1 MQIEYKVL
9 WLDDQIDAFIEDE
22 YVDEIKQ
29 YLEDEGFEAIIET
42 ADNATAFFEKI
53 DNSYDLILTD
63 YHMEEMNGDEVVQK
77 IRNDSKIFSEILF
90 YTAKMD
96 LKDICKI
103 DRVSFLQ
110 TESQGDAHEKAVV
123 KRIKFLIDLT
133 IQKFHDIVVM
143 RGMIMNET
151 SDMDN
156 QKLEMIKKYIS
167 KKEIS
172 ETNVLKND
180 ILKKIDEHF
189 TKKLECVNG
198 DWKNKDNG
206 LSKLIKDNFV
216 FSADYKIQTLGWIL
230 NKLSLED
237 FSECYK
243 DEIINLRNKFAH
255 ATLLEEKDENEKVIR
270 KYFKHGDSGITF
282 DEALCKTIRTN
293 ITKHK
298 KNLKTL
304 KNKLDE

>member
-1 MQIEYKVL
+1 MKLEYKIL
-9 WLDDQIDAFIEDE
+9 WLDDKIDEFIKDRHI
-22 YVDEIKQ
+22 DKIKN
-29 YLEDEGFEAIIET
+29 YLAEEGFVAEIITVKYVPE
-42 ADNATAFFEKI
+42 FFEKL
-53 DNSYDLILTD
+53 DNSFDLILTD
-63 YHMEEMNGDEVVQK
+63 FHMNEMNGDQVVKQ
-77 IRNDSKIFSEILF
+77 IRKDSHIFTEILF
-90 YTAKMD
+90 YTAQAD
-96 LKDICKI
+96 LKNI
-103 DRVSFLQ
+103 DKLDRISFLQ
-110 TESQGDAHEKAVV
+110 TKRNHHKEVV
-123 KRIKFLIDLT
+123 AKVKNLIGLT
-133 IQKFHDIVVM
+133 ILKFHDIVVM

-156 QKLEMIKKYIS
+156 QKLEMIKQYIS

-180 ILKKIDEHF
+180 ILEKIDEHF

-270 KYFKHGDSGITF
+270 KYFKKGDITF
-282 DEALCKTIRTN
+282 DQEYSKTIRAN

-298 KNLKTL
+298 KNLKII
-304 KNKLDE
+304 KDKLNE